1 MWKSRGF
8 VCFRNKHYIYAGYV
22 NKTWVLLNDENV
34 LYFNI
39 WDKLKETLVKNM
51 WFPTLLFYE
60 DIDYEDES
68 TSKQTKTDINESN
81 IKLINKKIMETDLI
95 VCILLI

>member
-1 MWKSRGF
+1 
-8 VCFRNKHYIYAGYV
+8 
-22 NKTWVLLNDENV
+22 
-34 LYFNI
+34 
-39 WDKLKETLVKNM
+39 M